1 MRQYLMDM
9 EVFLGIVLECV
20 GRETADF
27 VNEHL
32 PKNLI
37 NALSS
42 EEMTTIEQCLEY
54 AYYFTDIESK
64 DGDVKNSGCAGVTV
78 LILNENNKRVLYS
91 ANAGDSRSVLYA
103 GGVTTRLS
111 YVVCSILSSLGS

>member
-54 AYYFTDIESK
+54 DYYFTNIK
-64 DGDVKNSGCAGVTV
+64 
-78 LILNENNKRVLYS
+78 
-91 ANAGDSRSVLYA
+91 
-103 GGVTTRLS
+103 
-111 YVVCSILSSLGS
+111 